1 MEPLEPAVIFVT
13 TRGRREQEFKSL
25 LLEAGYYP
33 VAEVRLR
40 RIKGSKVLSE
50 VKAQIA
56 REYIETYGAKYAVF
70 DRELKP
76 VQVYNV
82 AKQLKI
88 EVLDI
93 VQLILQVFVKHA
105 SSAEAKLQIKLA
117 SLMYE
122 LARAKEKVRLARLG
136 EQPGFRGLGSYEVD
150 VYYNHVK
157 RQITLVKKKLKK
169 VAKRRRLH
177 RAMRAKRGFKTIS
190 LAGYTCSGKTTLFNA
205 LTKLNQRTGPEP
217 FTTLSTKFA
226 LLDIGGESAY
236 LVDTIGFIEHLP
248 PTLIQ
253 AFKSTLEETA
263 EANVIILVTDA
274 SEPLPIFKSKFDTC
288 IRSLIQA
295 GAVGVP
301 IIVALNKADI
311 ADQEN
316 LEEVANYVSQCG
328 FDYAV
333 ISALKGMGLNALLD
347 KVKAALSLGE
357 VRVNLHPRQYFLT

>member
-1 MEPLEPAVIFVT
+1 MREPLRKALIFLT
-13 TRGRREQEFKSL
+13 SRGRREQEFKSL
-25 LLEAGYYP
+25 IVEAGYSP
-33 VAEVRLR
+33 VAELRLR

-50 VKAQIA
+50 AKAELA
-56 REYIETYGAKYAVF
+56 RKYIEEYSANFAIF

-76 VQVYNV
+76 VQAYNV
-82 AKQLKI
+82 AKELKV

-105 SSAEAKLQIKLA
+105 SSAEAKLQIRLA

-150 VYYNHVK
+150 VYYDHVK
-157 RQITLVKKKLKK
+157 RQITIVKRKLER

-177 RAMRAKRGFKTIS
+177 RAMRIRRGFRTVS

-226 LLDIGGESAY
+226 LLNLGSKKVY

-248 PTLIQ
+248 PTLVQ
-253 AFKSTLEETA
+253 AFNSTLEETA
-263 EANVIILVTDA
+263 QADAIILVTDV
-274 SEPLPIFKSKFDTC
+274 SEPLSVYKTKLNMCIKS
-288 IRSLIQA
+288 LAQA

-301 IIVALNKADI
+301 LIIALNKSDI
-311 ADQEN
+311 ADPAN
-316 LEEVANYVSQCG
+316 VEEIAHYVSDCG
-328 FDYAV
+328 FDYCV
-333 ISALKGMGLNALLD
+333 ISALKGVGLQSLLE
-347 KVKAALSLGE
+347 KLKAALAAGE
-357 VRVNLHPRQYFLT
+357 VRINLQSRQYS